1 MPTSYDLSE
10 RRRAVVNAVA
20 NQRLEGLEPDPRTIA
35 ELERVAQG
43 TLSVSDVINTL
54 RSRIRAGDFRSI
66 SPDQ

>member
-43 TLSVSDVINTL
+43 TLSVSDVINAL
-54 RSRIRAGDFRSI
+54 RARIRAGEFRSP
-66 SPDQ
+66 SADE